1 MKEQPMSALIRGGF
15 IALLVL
21 GGPYTTASAKDF
33 SAANDAQ
40 VLESLPAR
48 VNAGTTP
55 QAAAQAAQRWIEM
68 ARQNADPRYLGR
80 AQAVLARWWDQGDAP
95 PALAVLQA
103 TVQQSRHEFDA
114 ARRTLTRTLQRDP
127 TQAQGWLTLATL
139 ERVAGKYE
147 AAAAA
152 CQQLERHGAALY
164 AQACLLETRSLVG
177 EFDAARNGFDALL
190 RTVSD
195 AQTKAW
201 LLSLKAESEERA
213 GRSEEAL
220 TAFQS
225 SLALAD
231 DGYTA
236 LALADLQLR
245 LSRPADALQALAKQ
259 ANSDAVVLRRARAYQ
274 LQNDAR
280 WRSLAAELRERFA
293 ALDQRGDDPRLH
305 ARERALALLWLDA
318 DPRGAWPVARSNLE
332 LQKEPLDWWLA
343 LESAKALPQKD
354 DLTAV
359 QAALNRVGLKDARL
373 GSAGVK

>member
-1 MKEQPMSALIRGGF
+1 MSALIRWSLM
-15 IALLVL
+15 ALMVL
-21 GGPYTTASAKDF
+21 GASCAVAAPKDF
-33 SAANDAQ
+33 SASTDAQ
-40 VLESLPAR
+40 VLETLPERIKA
-48 VNAGTTP
+48 ATTP
-55 QAAAQAAQRWIEM
+55 QAAAQAAQLWIEL
-68 ARQNADPRYLGR
+68 ARRNADPRYLGR

-127 TQAQGWLTLATL
+127 AQAQGWLTLATL

-152 CQQLERHGAALY
+152 CQQLARLGAALY

-195 AQTKAW
+195 APTKAW

-213 GRSEEAL
+213 GRNEDAL
-220 TAFQS
+220 VAFQA

-236 LALADLQLR
+236 LAQADLQLR
-245 LSRPADALQALAKQ
+245 LSRPADALQTLTNQ
-259 ANSDAVVLRRARAYQ
+259 ANSDAIVLRRARAYQ

-280 WRSLAAELRERFA
+280 WRSLAAELHERFA

-318 DPRGAWPVARSNLE
+318 DPRKAWPVARSNLE

-343 LESAKALPQKD
+343 LESAKAAAQKEE
-354 DLTAV
+354 LVQV
-359 QAALNRVGLKDARL
+359 QAALGRVGLTDARL
-373 GSAGVK
+373 TSGGVK

>member
-1 MKEQPMSALIRGGF
+1 MSALTRCGLM
-15 IALLVL
+15 ALLVVSA
-21 GGPYTTASAKDF
+21 PYAAAAPKDF
-33 SAANDAQ
+33 SAASDAQ
-40 VLESLPAR
+40 VLETLPPRA
-48 VNAGTTP
+48 AAATTP
-55 QAAAQAAQRWIEM
+55 QAAAQAAKHWITL
-68 ARQNADPRYLGR
+68 ARQSADPRYLGR
-80 AQAVLARWWDQGDAP
+80 AQAVLSRWWDQGDAP

-114 ARRTLTRTLQRDP
+114 ARRTLTRALQRDP
-127 TQAQGWLTLATL
+127 AQVQGWLTLATL
-139 ERVAGKYE
+139 ERVAGKYD

-152 CQQLERHGAALY
+152 CQQLAHQGAALY
-164 AQACLLETRSLVG
+164 AQACLLETRSLMG
-177 EFDAARNGFDALL
+177 EFDVARNGFDALL
-190 RTVSD
+190 RAASD
-195 AQTKAW
+195 APTKAW

-213 GRSEEAL
+213 GRSDDAL
-220 TAFQS
+220 AAFQA
-225 SLALAD
+225 SLALED
-231 DGYTA
+231 DGYTT

-245 LSRPADALQALAKQ
+245 LSRPAAALQTLTRQ
-259 ANSDAVVLRRARAYQ
+259 ANSDAILLRRARAYQ
-274 LQNDAR
+274 LLNDTR
-280 WRSLAAELRERFA
+280 WRALAAELRERFA